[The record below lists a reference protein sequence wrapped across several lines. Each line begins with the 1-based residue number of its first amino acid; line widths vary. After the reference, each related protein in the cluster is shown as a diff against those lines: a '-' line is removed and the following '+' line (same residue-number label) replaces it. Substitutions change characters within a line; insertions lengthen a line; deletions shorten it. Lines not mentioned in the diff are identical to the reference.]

1 MISRD
6 VRWLG
11 RSYGEVFNSVCIKN
25 LTDTDLCDLS
35 DDSDDEIVLRHKEVD
50 KPAAASEDSKRPV
63 SAPMVTRSRALMDNL
78 LEDSSSSEE
87 EDAILIASDIITDE
101 PTSFEEAWYHGN
113 VDKQMKWR
121 EAIGK
126 ELTCMETCKVWTLIK
141 KCEIPK
147 DRKPIGCRWVF
158 KEKRDGTQRARLV
171 ALGYSQVAGVDF
183 FNNYSPVIDDSSFRI
198 ILLMIEKLKLEAWS
212 IDIET
217 AFLNGDLEEEIFM
230 KIPQGMEVQLAET
243 KALKLNKS
251 IYGLVQAARQ

>member
-1 MISRD
+1 
-6 VRWLG
+6 
-11 RSYGEVFNSVCIKN
+11 
-25 LTDTDLCDLS
+25 
-35 DDSDDEIVLRHKEVD
+35 
-50 KPAAASEDSKRPV
+50 
-63 SAPMVTRSRALMDNL
+63 

-113 VDKQMKWR
+113 VDKQIKWR

-251 IYGLVQAARQ
+251 IYGLVQAARQWHKKFSEEILKLGFMENNIDPCVFMKQEGMKFCILCIYVDGNDAGHNSGSQQSFQSQS